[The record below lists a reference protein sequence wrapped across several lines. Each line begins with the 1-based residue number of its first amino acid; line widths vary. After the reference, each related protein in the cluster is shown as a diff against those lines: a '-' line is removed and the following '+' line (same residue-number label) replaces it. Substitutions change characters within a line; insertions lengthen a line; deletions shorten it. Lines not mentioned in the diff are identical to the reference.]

1 MEGKFD
7 KRDGVSERKHVG
19 RSLALLVVM
28 VGIVFGTLAYTS
40 SLTLDTVMG
49 LTGMACA
56 GAILMPITIFVGWV
70 AFQSLHGYKKR

>member
-40 SLTLDTVMG
+40 SLTLDTVTV
-49 LTGMACA
+49 LAGMACA